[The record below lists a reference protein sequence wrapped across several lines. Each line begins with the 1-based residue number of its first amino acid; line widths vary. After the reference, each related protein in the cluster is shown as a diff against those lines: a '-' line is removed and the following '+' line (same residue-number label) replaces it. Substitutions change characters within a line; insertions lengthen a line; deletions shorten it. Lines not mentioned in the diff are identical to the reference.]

1 MKTDCSPKAPMPDP
15 RPPVPE
21 PRVEEPAGVVCRH
34 CGCRD
39 LPVYYTRRRNGRII
53 RVRECRNCGRR
64 MMTREEEV

>member
-15 RPPVPE
+15 RPPQS
-21 PRVEEPAGVVCRH
+21 GVVCRT